1 VSVQV
6 GGDCEPRVPLSGTL
20 PHERVTA
27 DEIGSLETALRR
39 EGGRRAR
46 TLWLPAPG
54 ARLHAWLVS
63 PSTRPPW
70 PLVVMAHGWAAVK
83 EMNLDYF
90 AAAMVD
96 AGIAALL
103 FDHRGFGGSDGLRGD
118 IDPHQQI
125 ADYRYALTYA
135 GTLDGVDPARLGVW
149 GTSYS
154 GGHVLC
160 VAAQDARVRAA
171 VAQVPTISGSESMR
185 RRVGEDGLR
194 QLRASWDRDQAAAA
208 AGHPPRMVPAAEVGA
223 WDLGDDAADPGEPV
237 APHLLPPA
245 PRGVYPDA
253 ERGRYY
259 AELPEP
265 RRRTWRNRITALSVE
280 RYSRY
285 EPGLSLPQV
294 TAPLLVIRAEED
306 TITPSDLIA
315 RAVEAGGDN
324 VRSLSVPGG
333 HYGVYTAHR
342 ARVAREAARFLA
354 THLT

>member
-1 VSVQV
+1 
-6 GGDCEPRVPLSGTL
+6 VP
-20 PHERVTA
+20 A
-27 DEIGSLETALRR
+27 DEIVSLETALRE

-46 TLWLPAPG
+46 TLWLLARD

-63 PSTRPPW
+63 PTTRPPW

-96 AGIAALL
+96 AGMAALV
-103 FDHRGFGGSDGLRGD
+103 FDHRGLGASEGPRGD

-125 ADYRYALTYA
+125 ADYRHALTYA
-135 GTLDGVDPARLGVW
+135 GAIDGVDPARLGVW

-160 VAAQDARVRAA
+160 VAARDARVRAA
-171 VAQVPTISGSESMR
+171 VAQVPTISGSESLR
-185 RRVGEDGLR
+185 RRVGEDQLG
-194 QLRASWDRDQAAAA
+194 QLRASWVCDQSATT
-208 AGHPPRMVPAAEVGA
+208 AGHPPRMVPAAEVGER
-223 WDLGDDAADPGEPV
+223 DLGDDAEEPREPV

-245 PRGVYPDA
+245 PRGIYPDQ

-259 AELPEP
+259 ADLPEP
-265 RRRTWRNRITALSVE
+265 RRRTWRNRVTALSVA

-285 EPGLSLPQV
+285 EPGRSLPDV
-294 TAPLLVIRAEED
+294 AAPLLVIQAEAD